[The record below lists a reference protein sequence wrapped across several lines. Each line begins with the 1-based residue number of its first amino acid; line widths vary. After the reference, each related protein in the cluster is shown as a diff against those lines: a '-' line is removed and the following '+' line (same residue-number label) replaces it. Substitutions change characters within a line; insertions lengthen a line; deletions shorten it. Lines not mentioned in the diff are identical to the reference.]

1 MLSPPRLSQARTS
14 YPPKCFPP
22 NQLNCVTTV
31 VSFSPL
37 FLPAVSSAQALDLKA
52 LLCSGVRC
60 RSPMLP
66 SDRSPILPW
75 ALFPFKALPSY
86 SDALPKSS
94 GASPPKRRCSGP
106 RPPKRPR
113 PGCCLH
119 RSASSTSRSLSIPTV
134 VQPKLPPATNLTP
147 VCPVRRP
154 ADRSQPALE
163 LFERP
168 LIRFSLL
175 PCRLRWSPA
184 WLPPALQRSF
194 RDEVALISRVFSFL
208 NRSS

>member
-1 MLSPPRLSQARTS
+1 LRCQAQHAFRPCRSSRLRRFTPHAAVQVYCTLLPALGFELFPVRSPAPRVSTMFSPPRLSQARTS

-37 FLPAVSSAQALDLKA
+37 FLPAVSSALALDLKA
-52 LLCSGVRC
+52 LLCSGVRF

-66 SDRSPILPW
+66 SARSSILPW

-94 GASPPKRRCSGP
+94 GVSPPKRRYSGP

-113 PGCCLH
+113 PGCAC
-119 RSASSTSRSLSIPTV
+119 TEV
-134 VQPKLPPATNLTP
+134 PA
-147 VCPVRRP
+147 
-154 ADRSQPALE
+154 
-163 LFERP
+163 
-168 LIRFSLL
+168 
-175 PCRLRWSPA
+175 
-184 WLPPALQRSF
+184 
-194 RDEVALISRVFSFL
+194 
-208 NRSS
+208 